1 MIRAATSTDL
11 RRIVEMSEQFYAKTK
26 YHHFAEFDPL
36 SVAVLAETLIDY
48 GVLLLYELDGNVVGM
63 VGLVLTPFLFNSSR
77 IGAYEIVW
85 WVEPEA
91 QGLGVGR
98 DLLEAVEP
106 ACREKSADLALIQM
120 VHLNNSP
127 PQAARMYEHLGYQ
140 HSESSYTKVM

>member
-11 RRIVEMSEQFYAKTK
+11 RRIVEMSEQFYAETK
-26 YHHFAEFDPL
+26 YHHFAKFDPL

-48 GVLLLYELDGNVVGM
+48 GVLLLYELDGAVVGM

-98 DLLEAVEP
+98 ALLEAVEP